1 LNRAAQTEKNKPMP
15 SMSIIWTHEKNCNA
29 TYKWITTQGLNVKKK
44 KQHRRNVQTATA
56 NTFICKNC
64 SMRLKENVETDRRKQ
79 IETSP
84 TSIKSTISNSDA
96 STTSSTTEKTPKLK
110 FHIKNIPQLP
120 DNTPQHQE
128 NRRSHCE
135 SQSYSPFNFTDSST
149 RQPQSTTENDNSRDI
164 EIVKNNR
171 PISKQQAN

>member
-1 LNRAAQTEKNKPMP
+1 MP

-29 TYKWITTQGLNVKKK
+29 TYKWITTQGLNIKKK

-64 SMRLKENVETDRRKQ
+64 SMRLKENMETDRRKQ

-149 RQPQSTTENDNSRDI
+149 RQPQSTTENDNSRDV